1 MSGQPTQLVA
11 ITCAECGATFK
22 VSAKHVGK
30 KGRCPIENCGAAYV
44 VQELQPVRRT
54 RQPSVRTESTV
65 RRASSD
71 DLDTLPIRRA
81 ASPTAKKARTTKRP
95 ARGIARRLWPLWS
108 AAGFGSI
115 VMISIVIW
123 GTGAIEP
130 QQLAAAKPDTYQQ
143 QIAPFVK
150 KYCVECH
157 GAENAE
163 GGIALHS
170 FDSEASVL
178 KGRKH
183 WEKVLPMLQIEAMP
197 PVEDG
202 RARPT
207 HDEFLAVTAWLDD
220 KLFNIDCKINRDP
233 GRVTVRRLNRVE
245 YNNTIRD
252 LLGIDFSPADDF
264 PSDDVGY
271 GFDNIGDVLSVS
283 PLLMEKYLDAAE
295 KISEKTINSADPTKA
310 KKIRFAG
317 KKLKPK
323 GGAHDNGDVW
333 AIVSDGQVTAEH
345 LFPRAGEYLLR
356 AQAMAD
362 QAGTELAK
370 MTFKL
375 DDKPVHTFEAKG
387 QQVVD
392 EFEFRMTV
400 QAGAHQFSAAFPN
413 DFYDPKATQGGKDR
427 NLHVN
432 WLEVVGPLDV
442 QPDDLPASHRRLI
455 VAIPS
460 ATKPLVDAAREN
472 LRPFLRRAFRR
483 PATDDEINRFVPL
496 VEMAVTQGETF
507 ERGMQFA
514 LQGVLCSPSFLFRIE
529 QDANPND
536 PKAKHEVGPFELA
549 TRLSYFLWSSMPDDE
564 LLSLAERD
572 ELRKP
577 DIIQQQVKRML
588 KDQRSKALVENFA
601 IQWLN
606 LRSLNELMPDPTK
619 FPDYSTQLRDDM
631 RRETEKFFDH
641 ILREDLSTLELLD
654 GKFTFVNER
663 LAKHYG
669 VDGVKGDEFQKV
681 SLEKVRGRAG
691 LLTQASILTVTSN
704 PGRTSPVKRGK
715 WIMENILGTAPPPP
729 PPNVPGLEV
738 TQAAKPDASLRDQLK
753 LHRENAMC
761 NSCHR
766 QMDDLGFG
774 FENFDAIGRWRD
786 RDGQHE
792 VDSSGVLPS
801 GEKFNGS
808 TELIAILK
816 GRSKQFSRCLTEKL
830 MTYAIGRGLE
840 YYDRCAVD
848 KVLSNHASDDYRFST
863 LISQIVLSEPFQMR
877 RGDGPV
883 E

>member
-1 MSGQPTQLVA
+1 MPAQTPQLIA
-11 ITCAECGATFK
+11 ITCAHCGASFK

-30 KGRCPIENCGAAYV
+30 KGRCPIEGCGAAYV
-44 VQELQPVRRT
+44 VAEPRPVRKASE
-54 RQPSVRTESTV
+54 SVK
-65 RRASSD
+65 
-71 DLDTLPIRRA
+71 LPV
-81 ASPTAKKARTTKRP
+81 TKARPAKRP
-95 ARGIARRLWPLWS
+95 ARGIARQLWPLWS
-108 AAGFGSI
+108 AAGCGSL
-115 VMISIVIW
+115 VLISIVIW

-130 QQLAAAKPDTYQQ
+130 KQLAAAKPDTYQQ

-157 GAENAE
+157 GAESAE

-207 HDEFLAVTAWLDD
+207 HDEFLAVTSWLDD
-220 KLFNIDCKINRDP
+220 KLFNIDCKLNRDP

-295 KISEKTINSADPTKA
+295 KISEKVITSADPSKS
-310 KKIRFAG
+310 KKTRISSD
-317 KKLKPK
+317 KLKPK
-323 GGAHDNGDVW
+323 GGAHDNGDIW

-345 LFPRAGEYLLR
+345 NFPRQAEYILR
-356 AQAMAD
+356 AHAAAD
-362 QAGTELAK
+362 QAGSDLAK
-370 MTFKL
+370 MGFQI
-375 DDKPVHTFEAKG
+375 DGKPVHTVEVKG
-387 QQVVD
+387 KHVAD
-392 EFEFRMTV
+392 DYEFRTTIER
-400 QAGAHQFSAAFPN
+400 GSHQFSAAFLN
-413 DFYDPKATQGGKDR
+413 DFYDAKGKQGSNDR
-427 NLHVN
+427 NLYVS
-432 WLEVVGPLDV
+432 WLEVIGPLDV
-442 QPDDLPASHRRLI
+442 QPEDLPKSHRKLI
-455 VAIPS
+455 VATPNEIR
-460 ATKPLVDAAREN
+460 PLVDAAREN

-483 PATDDEINRFVPL
+483 PATDDEVNRFVPL
-496 VEMAVTQGETF
+496 VEMAVSQGETF

-514 LQGVLCSPSFLFRIE
+514 LQAVLCSPNFLFRIE

-536 PKAKHEVGPFELA
+536 PQAKHEVSQFELA
-549 TRLSYFLWSSMPDDE
+549 TRMSYFLWSSMPDDE

-577 DIIQQQVKRML
+577 DVVQQQVKRML
-588 KDQRSKALVENFA
+588 KDQRSKAIVENFA

-641 ILREDLSTLELLD
+641 ILREDLSTLELL
-654 GKFTFVNER
+654 GANFTFLNER

-669 VDGVKGDEFQKV
+669 LDGVKGDEFQMV
-681 SLEKVRGRAG
+681 SLENVRGRAG

-729 PPNVPGLEV
+729 PPNVPSLEV

-774 FENFDAIGRWRD
+774 FENFDAVGRWRD
-786 RDGQHE
+786 RDGQHD
-792 VDSSGVLPS
+792 VDASGVLPS
-801 GEKFNGS
+801 GDKFNGS

-816 GRSKQFSRCLTEKL
+816 GRSNQFSRCLTEKL

-848 KVLSNHASDDYRFST
+848 KVLSTHAADGYRFST

-877 RGDGPV
+877 RGDGPA

>member
-1 MSGQPTQLVA
+1 MSAHTPRLIA
-11 ITCAECGATFK
+11 ITCAHCGATFK
-22 VSAKHVGK
+22 VSSTHVGK
-30 KGRCPIENCGAAYV
+30 KGRCPIEDCGAAYIV
-44 VQELQPVRRT
+44 AEPR
-54 RQPSVRTESTV
+54 PV
-65 RRASSD
+65 RRASES
-71 DLDTLPIRRA
+71 LRLPA
-81 ASPTAKKARTTKRP
+81 AQARSAKRP
-95 ARGIARRLWPLWS
+95 ARGIARQLWPLWS
-108 AAGFGSI
+108 VAGFGSL
-115 VMISIVIW
+115 VLISIVIW

-130 QQLAAAKPDTYQQ
+130 NQVAAAKPDTYQQ

-157 GAENAE
+157 GTENAE

-170 FDSEASVL
+170 FDSEESVL

-233 GRVTVRRLNRVE
+233 GRVTIRRLNRVE

-252 LLGIDFSPADDF
+252 LLGIDFSPANDF

-295 KISEKTINSADPTKA
+295 RISERVINSADPTKA
-310 KKIRFAG
+310 KKTRIVG
-317 KKLKPK
+317 KQLKPK
-323 GGAHDNGDVW
+323 GGANDHGDGW
-333 AIVSDGQVTAEH
+333 AIVSDGQVMTEH
-345 LFPRAGEYLLR
+345 TFPRAGEYLLR

-362 QAGTELAK
+362 QAGSELAK
-370 MTFKL
+370 MTFQF
-375 DDKPVHTFEAKG
+375 DGKPAHTFEVKG
-387 QQVVD
+387 QQVTE

-400 QAGAHQFSAAFPN
+400 ERGSHQFAAAFPN
-413 DFYDPKATQGGKDR
+413 DFYDPKATKGGTDR
-427 NLHVN
+427 NLYVN

-442 QPDDLPASHRRLI
+442 KPEDLPESHRKLI
-455 VAIPS
+455 VATPNAIR
-460 ATKPLVDAAREN
+460 PLVDAAYEN

-483 PATDDEINRFVPL
+483 PVTDEEVSRFVPL
-496 VEMAVTQGETF
+496 VEMAVSQGETF

-514 LQGVLCSPSFLFRIE
+514 LQAVFCSPNFLFRIE

-536 PKAKHEVGPFELA
+536 PKAKHEISPFELA

-564 LLSLAERD
+564 LLSLAEHD

-577 DIIQQQVKRML
+577 EVVQQQVKRML
-588 KDQRSKALVENFA
+588 KDQRSKAIVENFA

-619 FPDYSTQLRDDM
+619 FPDYTTQLRDDM
-631 RRETEKFFDH
+631 RLETEKFFDH

-654 GKFTFVNER
+654 ANFTFANER

-669 VDGVKGDEFQKV
+669 LDGVKGDEFQKV
-681 SLEKVRGRAG
+681 SLEKARGRAG

-729 PPNVPGLEV
+729 PPNVPSLEV

-786 RDGQHE
+786 RDGQHD
-792 VDSSGVLPS
+792 VDASGVLPS
-801 GEKFNGS
+801 GDKFNGS

-848 KVLSNHASDDYRFST
+848 KVLTTHAADNYKFST